1 MKPPFSFSKAAFTLI
16 EVMVA
21 TVIVV
26 ILAGILISA
35 TDMTAKSFARTSAKI
50 EQFSE
55 ARRGFEVVTRR
66 LAEATLNT
74 YFDYYDKSN
83 EARPTLETRRGEVN
97 YTKFVNF
104 TPTTYGR
111 QSELR
116 FVCGPMN
123 TTETDADIAPGGPED
138 RPTHGVFFQAPVGE
152 VEDRDAIG
160 MLDQTLNSWGYFVEI
175 ADDTDYIP
183 KVLRQLNKPRRRS
196 RLLEFRQPTELN
208 PIYFPTYAGD
218 ASKQTAKVRNFWFLD
233 GINKTGSDRPVR
245 VVSENVIALILVPRL
260 ARADE
265 LARQKDKDL
274 RLTSADDDKGVL
286 CPQYFYDSALN
297 TTRVPPAAPLASTE
311 KPEDVNP
318 KNQLPPVVQ
327 VVMIALD
334 EASAARLDET
344 TAGQRGFGLNLQSTL
359 KRSVRLEDDVT
370 TPDPNDGELNAIE
383 AQLTNRHLSYRVFN
397 STVIIRGAK
406 WSRAQ
411 AN

>member
-1 MKPPFSFSKAAFTLI
+1 MKPPLSSSQAAFTLI

-74 YFDYYDKSN
+74 YFDYYDKNN

-97 YTKFVNF
+97 YTKFMNF
-104 TPTTYGR
+104 TPASYGR

-123 TTETDADIAPGGPED
+123 TTSTDADIAPSDTED

-152 VEDRDAIG
+152 VEDRENLG

-175 ADDTDYIP
+175 AEDTDYVP
-183 KVLRQLNKPRRRS
+183 KILRQLNRPRRRS

-218 ASKQTAKVRNFWFLD
+218 AFRVKPKERNFWFLD
-233 GINKTGSDRPVR
+233 NINQTGSTRPVR
-245 VVSENVIALILVPRL
+245 VVSENVIALVLLPRL

-265 LARQKDKDL
+265 VARQKDSKF
-274 RLTSADDDKGVL
+274 SGADDDKTVL
-286 CPQYFYDSALN
+286 SPQYFYDSALSS
-297 TTRVPPAAPLASTE
+297 TRVAPAETLTSE
-311 KPEDVNP
+311 FKPEDVNP

-334 EASAARLDET
+334 ESSAAKLDET
-344 TAGQRGFGLNLQSTL
+344 TPGQKGFGLNLQENL
-359 KRSVRLEDDVT
+359 KRSVRMEDDTT
-370 TPDPNDGELNAIE
+370 TPEPDDGELSAIE
-383 AQLTNRHLSYRVFN
+383 AKLTNRHLSYRVFN
-397 STVIIRGAK
+397 TTVIIRGAK